1 MANELVKRYTRLA
14 KSYKDTPQN
23 RTGVLLPFC
32 RELLQLPAEERLPL
46 PDVAEELLYVT
57 VKTRYGESWEPCSN
71 DRRTFIEATKLF
83 FLDSRN
89 ANHSSLGRLDFDF
102 LLELLAVHC
111 PPWFDAAIN
120 FPNGTPLYSLDYF
133 QYMKLHEK
141 GYLKEIK
148 PQAIAILVAGLTEVR
163 QQVEWSERQPSY
175 SYAPLW
181 QDERIMKEYIWYLF
195 DYSTPAP
202 ETDKMIKEW
211 LKGGRMK
218 EDMSFAAFF
227 ARCAQ
232 DGRMDRTRLIGA
244 AINSYLKNLSDAQN
258 AWLTDILQRLK
269 PTAAELLPLQDVL
282 LKVLLIPGIKTIMPQ
297 LKLLRQAAGQPE
309 FHAEAFVSATSPL
322 LFTLPQNAQTTIM
335 AIYDVLAKAR
345 PALRPALC
353 AAACTLLATLK
364 EAVQMRAARL
374 IAKYGDKDDAALQA
388 EINAYGP
395 ALPPSVREVLAP
407 YITHPIAPAAVVPPL
422 EPQQPQP
429 VCTESNQVTG
439 PQTKDDFIFLFSRLP
454 NMVAAADLWT
464 AIDAANN
471 WFTQLEKQD
480 LERLESVFRQAFAC
494 VNGQANPFENGLA
507 TFVLEYGR
515 LLERRYRPA
524 LPSLKGAIAG
534 LKSLAGGRYTLMQ
547 QPFTPLLSLPMMVEN
562 TPTSAICVLL
572 KGIIARLERGL
583 TLPVLSTPTH
593 RPCYVSP
600 LTLIDRLAK
609 YEQAGCRPSP
619 LDLQLAIN
627 RCAMEQR
634 KEAATYA
641 MEALQG
647 EYRNLM
653 LFLLDDDT
661 DPAPPFNMQ
670 AAWVEAGLVK
680 APETEFAAFSGFKIN
695 LKPRKYLTGTY
706 TLPANYEDK
715 PAQKAI
721 RLDCGRTYLSQ
732 PFGPKLWQEYLN
744 MEYFF
749 LVSNTYT
756 EAMMSLFPNRPE
768 QLLGQIMN
776 EYMVMDSPANGHRR
790 IICTALGQL
799 MEQSCP
805 LRGMSQLFVAA
816 CLVCADAPTR
826 TIAAELWAQRTAQDA
841 IDNTQTGKYLAE
853 LLRRHLYPLARL
865 NKLLGEAMLHRSTR
879 HDAQLRRLLA
889 PAVDVAACNRLTGGV
904 QLKKIWDGLAPA
916 SE

>member
-32 RELLQLPAEERLPL
+32 QELLQQPAEELLPL
-46 PDVAEELLYVT
+46 VDVADKLLYVT

-89 ANHSSLGRLDFDF
+89 ANHSSLGKLDFDF

-133 QYMKLHEK
+133 QYMKLHER

-163 QQVEWSERQPSY
+163 QQVEWSEWQPSY
-175 SYAPLW
+175 SYEPLW

-195 DYSTPAP
+195 DYQTPAP

-244 AINSYLKNLSDAQN
+244 AINGYLKNFPDAQN
-258 AWLTDILQRLK
+258 AWLTDILQRLE
-269 PTAAELLPLQDVL
+269 PTNAELLPLQDVL
-282 LKVLLIPGIKTIMPQ
+282 LKVLSTPGIKTIMPQ

-345 PALRPALC
+345 PTLRPALC
-353 AAACTLLATLK
+353 AAAATLLATLK
-364 EAVQMRAARL
+364 EAVQIRAARL
-374 IAKYGDKDDAALQA
+374 IAKYGDKNDAALQA
-388 EINAYGP
+388 EINTYGP
-395 ALPPSVREVLAP
+395 ALPPDVREVLAP
-407 YITHPIAPAAVVPPL
+407 YITQPITPAALVPPF
-422 EPQQPQP
+422 EPQEPQP
-429 VCTESNQVTG
+429 VCTESNRVTG

-454 NMVAAADLWT
+454 NMDAAAHLWT

-480 LERLESVFRQAFAC
+480 LERLESVFRQAFDS
-494 VNGQANPFENGLA
+494 VNGQSNPFENGLA

-524 LPSLKGAIAG
+524 LPSLKGVIAG

-600 LTLIDRLAK
+600 LTLIDRLTK

-661 DPAPPFNMQ
+661 DPAPPFNLQ

-790 IICTALGQL
+790 IICTALSQL
-799 MEQSCP
+799 MEFSCP
-805 LRGMSQLFVAA
+805 LQGMSLLFVAA

-841 IDNTQTGKYLAE
+841 IDNAQTGAYLAE
-853 LLRRHLYPLARL
+853 LLRRHLYPLSRL
-865 NKLLGEAMLHRSTR
+865 NKLLGEVMLHRSTL

-889 PAVDVAACNRLTGGV
+889 PAVDVAAHNRVTGGV